1 MQEIKRDVLVSK
13 ASELLKNGT
22 VDRVFGWKKGEFDYD
37 ITPALFTTAEDI
49 EKEFVWG
56 DFCGANFSKY
66 LVKETG
72 KSENK
77 VLVFLKP
84 CDTYSFN
91 QLLTEH
97 RFDREKVYAV
107 GVPCAGMLDTGK
119 IKSHAEG
126 IAKVTDNGNNV
137 TIETLFDG
145 EITLD
150 RNELLPD
157 RCLNCKSKKHVA
169 YDELLGEDGTVLDSH
184 RFDEVEN
191 LKK

>member
-1 MQEIKRDVLVSK
+1 MTTGNNSATLLERAFVELV
-13 ASELLKNGT
+13 AG
-22 VDRVFGWKKGEFDYD
+22 RVKGRGWKKGEFDYD

-97 RFDREKVYAV
+97 RFDREK
-107 GVPCAGMLDTGK
+107 CR
-119 IKSHAEG
+119 
-126 IAKVTDNGNNV
+126 VTV
-137 TIETLFDG
+137 
-145 EITLD
+145 
-150 RNELLPD
+150 
-157 RCLNCKSKKHVA
+157 CLILEK
-169 YDELLGEDGTVLDSH
+169 
-184 RFDEVEN
+184 
-191 LKK
+191 